1 MELEEQSLI
10 VDSMLKRSEGMLTQ
24 ENFSVCM
31 TLHLVVSGGYNTLQI
46 TFFFFAAQ
54 DQVILVV

>member
-1 MELEEQSLI
+1 
-10 VDSMLKRSEGMLTQ
+10 MLTQ